1 MWNLYISYRASAPQE
16 ILVLTIDHELSRIEI
31 ILCDKAASFKS
42 TEFSAELQSNS
53 VRSPTVKSL
62 CFAKVL

>member
-16 ILVLTIDHELSRIEI
+16 ILVLTIELSQIEI
-31 ILCDKAASFKS
+31 CDKAASCKS
-42 TEFSAELQSNS
+42 TEVYAELQSNS

>member
-1 MWNLYISYRASAPQE
+1 MFKSVKFIGLVSYRASAPRE
-16 ILVLTIDHELSRIEI
+16 IPALTISGV
-31 ILCDKAASFKS
+31 KS
-42 TEFSAELQSNS
+42 VTRQQEVSAELQSNS

>member
-1 MWNLYISYRASAPQE
+1 MFKSVKFIGLVSYRE
-16 ILVLTIDHELSRIEI
+16 IPALTISGVKSVTRQQ
-31 ILCDKAASFKS
+31 ASNS
-42 TEFSAELQSNS
+42 PEVSAELQSNS